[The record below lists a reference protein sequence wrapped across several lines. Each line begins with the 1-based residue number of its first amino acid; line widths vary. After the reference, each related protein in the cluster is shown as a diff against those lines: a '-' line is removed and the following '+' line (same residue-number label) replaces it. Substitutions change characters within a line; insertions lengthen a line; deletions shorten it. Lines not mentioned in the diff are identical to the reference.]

1 MTDERGE
8 NVENQLGQ
16 IRALAEQYDIGTCLQ
31 CAIAIKAFLKDQN
44 IKGRHIRVETLS
56 PHGLQGII
64 YDDGTNQQ
72 IATNGFHEGIAIEI
86 EGVEKVFDNLY
97 PEGKP
102 IDQWRQDLVVIPGNQ
117 LNIIIKEEFE

>member
-1 MTDERGE
+1 MSAKGGE
-8 NVENQLGQ
+8 ISENQLNQ
-16 IRALAEQYDIGTCLQ
+16 IRAIALAYDIGTCIQ
-31 CAIAIKAFLKDQN
+31 CATAIKAFLKSEK

-72 IATNGFHEGIAIEI
+72 IATNGFYEGIAIEI

-102 IDQWRQDLVVIPGNQ
+102 IDLWRQDLVVITGNQ